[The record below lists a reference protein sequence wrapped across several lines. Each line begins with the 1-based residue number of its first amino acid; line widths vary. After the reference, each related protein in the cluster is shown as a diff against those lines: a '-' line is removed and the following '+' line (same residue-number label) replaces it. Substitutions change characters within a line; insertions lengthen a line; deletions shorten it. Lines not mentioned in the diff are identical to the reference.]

1 MAAMNVADFI
11 SDNAQRQG
19 KRTALA
25 FRDSKLSYQELEER
39 ILKCAQGLSERGVT
53 KGSTFALVLRNC
65 PEFVILSMALARL
78 GAVVVPI
85 NFLEK
90 ADRLQLILTDAGA
103 QGIVTS
109 KEFLRQVKTAVE
121 KVPSLT
127 LRFLREGEQ
136 DGFLDIKT
144 VLESAPLAATPAV
157 NENDLMMLLY
167 TSGTTGQPKGV
178 MLTHKNFIANVEQ
191 CLQGIELSEHDRF
204 LCLLPLFHAFSWTTC
219 LLIPMRLGAM
229 TVIIESL
236 LPFDPVIKAIWHH
249 KVTLFVAVPQIYAA
263 LTARVTGAKAF
274 LLRLLNPVRACIC
287 GAAPLPDHVRSAFE
301 KTFAVPFLEGYGL
314 TEAAPVVTMNRM
326 KKRKPHTVGPALP
339 GVEISLRTDDGAP
352 VLKQGDVGEIWIKGD
367 NVMKGY
373 YKKPQESKDAFSSDG
388 WLKTGDMGRFDEDL
402 YLCIVDRKKDLIIVK
417 GLNVYPQEVE
427 NVIIQDP
434 GVQEVAVVGKVN
446 PADGDEII
454 RAFVTIK
461 EGRTVEK
468 SKLFE
473 LCRAQLAAYKIPK
486 EIIVIDEM
494 PKNALQKILKKD
506 LRQRP

>member
-1 MAAMNVADFI
+1 MATMNVADFI
-11 SDNAQRQG
+11 SDNAERNG
-19 KRTALA
+19 NRTALA
-25 FRDSKLSYQELEER
+25 FRDIKLTYKELNEQ
-39 ILKCAQGLSERGVT
+39 ILKCAQGLAERGVS
-53 KGSTFALVLRNC
+53 KGTTFALVLRNC
-65 PEFVILSMALARL
+65 PEFVVISMALARL

-90 ADRLQLILTDAGA
+90 ADRLQLILNDAGA
-103 QGIVTS
+103 QGIITS
-109 KEFLRQVKTAVE
+109 KEFLRQVKVAVE
-121 KVPSLT
+121 NMPALKLK
-127 LRFLREGEQ
+127 FLREGEQ
-136 DGFLDIKT
+136 DGFLDVKT
-144 VLESAPLAATPAV
+144 VMQSAPLKSIPKLSDT
-157 NENDLMMLLY
+157 DLMMLLY
-167 TSGTTGQPKGV
+167 TSGTTGLPKGV

-191 CLQGIELSEHDRF
+191 CLLGIELSEHDRF

-219 LLIPMRLGAM
+219 LLLPMRLGAM
-229 TVIIESL
+229 MVIIESL

-339 GVEISLRTDDGAP
+339 GVEISIRDDDGKA
-352 VLKQGDVGEIWIKGD
+352 LAQGAVGEIWIKGD
-367 NVMKGY
+367 NVMQGY
-373 YKKPQESKDAFSSDG
+373 YKKPQESKDAFSEG
-388 WLKTGDMGRFDEDL
+388 WLKTGDMGRFDEEM

-417 GLNVYPQEVE
+417 GLNVYPQEIE

-446 PADGDEII
+446 PSDGDEMI

-461 EGRTVEK
+461 EGRTLEK
-468 SKLFE
+468 AKLFE
-473 LCRAQLAAYKIPK
+473 LCRAQLAPYKIPK